1 MPSCHD
7 MKLGQV
13 YVCEAC
19 GLELEVVKECDE
31 CGQDAAECE
40 CVEHCTFSCCGEPL
54 KLKA

>member
-1 MPSCHD
+1 MSNCHD

-19 GLELEVVKECDE
+19 SLELEVVKECE
-31 CGQDAAECE
+31 VCEKDAADCE
-40 CVEHCTFSCCGEPL
+40 CVEHGTFSCCGEPL